1 MMMMSMYC
9 NNVLST
15 DMICSDQCSWT
26 LAEWWLM
33 IMMMMGRTSLISTL
47 HEYKRTWSKQANT
60 SCSNK
65 LDIFA
70 TDIVKLEIFIKSS
83 LLGRNLDI
91 SKSAVNTSLD
101 KKTESLFGN
110 ITFILLTCPVSDT
123 HHTNN
128 IINTRNH
135 SLNCSSQ
142 GSGSV
147 QLKLTTERC
156 YFITT
161 TSSANQTTDS
171 GTTTTY
177 HHWNGFKLTSADFC
191 DIDM

>member
-47 HEYKRTWSKQANT
+47 HEYKRTWFQQTNCT

-123 HHTNN
+123 HHTWYKQHHKHKKPFTKLQLSRFWICSTQIDN
-128 IINTRNH
+128 RERLFYYDHLKCKPNH
-135 SLNCSSQ
+135 WFRSNHPHLSW
-142 GSGSV
+142 
-147 QLKLTTERC
+147 LKW
-156 YFITT
+156 
-161 TSSANQTTDS
+161 S
-171 GTTTTY
+171 
-177 HHWNGFKLTSADFC
+177 
-191 DIDM
+191 